1 MESAFEK
8 IVLQSMHML
17 HMHISIIIIM
27 FALPINLVIAFL
39 LKYAWIIPYNL
50 LHVNTYLENF
60 LLFLLKNIK
69 TNPCSFMTRARECV
83 VQYHHKADE
92 TSKQQ
97 ETRAEGDEGR

>member
-39 LKYAWIIPYNL
+39 LSSRINFQIYMDNTIQFVACQHIFRKFFIVFVKKHKNKSLQFYDTGKGMCGTIP
-50 LHVNTYLENF
+50 
-60 LLFLLKNIK
+60 
-69 TNPCSFMTRARECV
+69 S
-83 VQYHHKADE
+83 
-92 TSKQQ
+92 
-97 ETRAEGDEGR
+97 